1 MTSEESRPIKR
12 PPGIELA
19 SEIRA
24 LLDETR
30 QRAELYSS
38 AKYEPEQSGLGMR
51 LSAIEQ
57 ALIRLARAIDE
68 NSAPDENQSGD

>member
-1 MTSEESRPIKR
+1 MTSEDRRPIKQ
-12 PPGIELA
+12 PPGAEVED
-19 SEIRA
+19 EIRT

-30 QRAELYSS
+30 QRAERYGS
-38 AKYEPEQSGLGMR
+38 AKYELESGLGMR

-68 NSAPDENQSGD
+68 NSAPDENQSCD